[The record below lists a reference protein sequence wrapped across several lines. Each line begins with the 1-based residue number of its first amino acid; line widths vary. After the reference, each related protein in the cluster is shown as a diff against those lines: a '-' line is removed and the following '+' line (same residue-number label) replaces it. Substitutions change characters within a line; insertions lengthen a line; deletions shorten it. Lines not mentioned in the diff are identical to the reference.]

1 MNYDTPTM
9 KNAFLFPL
17 ILLTVVLS
25 CRSKASY
32 RLNEAE
38 TLLYENPDS
47 ALSLLESIPKDY
59 LSTKELDARYA
70 LLKSAALDK
79 NYIDIASDSLTCKAV
94 DFYTGRNNKRYDM
107 LAWYYHALVLIN
119 ANSYVSAIIALE
131 EAENL
136 AISLNDNYQLGLI
149 LRNKG
154 KVFKQT
160 NNIPAAIE
168 CWKQAIER
176 FDAAD
181 KAIYK
186 AYAELDLAVDYIND
200 RQFEKADSLLTY
212 IRETYDHK
220 SLNYYCNVHQAGIL
234 VEKDQ
239 APETAIELYEATP
252 TKYYSLQDFG
262 YLATS
267 YDSVDLPDSSD
278 VWFDKGYFLCRN
290 QADSASVDYMKAKVE
305 MNRGHYKIAFS
316 LIDHAATV
324 QDSLTRIL
332 LQQSVSAAQR
342 DYYKRETFLR
352 EEKIRA
358 MRQKSALGIV
368 IGLLILS
375 LLAMIAITLSRK
387 KDRLLQEQMARLALN
402 ERELERVNRDNA
414 HLVGS
419 LFSERID
426 HLDELCEAYFK
437 SEDLK
442 EKESIFKQVKD
453 TAAMIRNDDSLF
465 LSLERDL
472 DRYCNCIIK
481 RIRSQVPRI
490 QGENLRTIMLFFAG
504 FSYETVLIILN
515 KNSIES
521 LKMARSRFRKEI
533 RDADAPDAEFFLQ
546 MLEMKKRPQA
556 GTYKSVRV
564 S

>member
-1 MNYDTPTM
+1 MNDDSPAM
-9 KNAFLFPL
+9 KNAFLLPL

-25 CRSKASY
+25 CRSEVSNK
-32 RLNEAE
+32 LNRAE
-38 TLLYENPDS
+38 TLLHQHPDS
-47 ALSLLESIPKDY
+47 ALSLLESIPHDN
-59 LSTKELDARYA
+59 LSSKELDARYA

-79 NYIDIASDSLTCKAV
+79 NYIDIASDSLTHKAV
-94 DFYTGRNNKRYDM
+94 DYYSGRKDKKYEM
-107 LAWYYHALVLIN
+107 LAWYYHALILIN

-154 KVFKQT
+154 KVFKLT
-160 NNIPAAIE
+160 NNFPAAIE
-168 CWKQAIER
+168 CWKQAIEC

-181 KAIYK
+181 KVIYK

-200 RQFEKADSLLTY
+200 QQYEKADSLLTY
-212 IRETYDHK
+212 IRETYDYK

-234 VEKDQ
+234 VEIDQ
-239 APETAIELYEATP
+239 ALEAAIALYEATS
-252 TKYYSLQDFG
+252 TKYFSLQDYG

-267 YDSVDLPDSSD
+267 YDSVHLPDSSD
-278 VWFDKGYFLCRN
+278 VWFDKGYSLCQN
-290 QADSASVDYMKAKVE
+290 QADSASIDYMKAKVE
-305 MNRGHYKIAFS
+305 MNRGHYKIAFE

-342 DYYKRETFLR
+342 DYYKSETLLR

-358 MRQKSALGIV
+358 MKQRSLFGIV
-368 IGLLILS
+368 IGLLVLT
-375 LLAMIAITLSRK
+375 LLAMTTITLSRK
-387 KDRLLQEQMARLALN
+387 KDRLLQEQMARFALN

-437 SEDLK
+437 SEDVK

-453 TAAMIRNDDSLF
+453 MAAMIRKDDSLF
-465 LSLERDL
+465 LFLERDL
-472 DRYCNCIIK
+472 DRYCNGIMK
-481 RIRSQVPRI
+481 KIRNQVPRI

-504 FSYETVLIILN
+504 FSYETVQIILN

-533 RDADAPDAEFFLQ
+533 REAEAPDAEFFLQ

-556 GTYKSVRV
+556 GTNKSVGIC
-564 S
+564 

>member
-1 MNYDTPTM
+1 M
-9 KNAFLFPL
+9 KKAFISPL
-17 ILLTVVLS
+17 VLLTVVLS
-25 CRSKASY
+25 CRSEASHTLD
-32 RLNEAE
+32 RAE
-38 TLLYENPDS
+38 ILLHQHPDS
-47 ALSLLESIPKDY
+47 ALSLLENIPKKY
-59 LSTKELDARYA
+59 LSSKKLDARYA

-79 NYIDIASDSLTCKAV
+79 NYVDIESDSLTRKAV
-94 DFYTGRNNKRYDM
+94 DYYSGRNDKRYEM
-107 LAWYYHALVLIN
+107 LAWYYHALVLIH

-131 EAENL
+131 EAEKKATEL
-136 AISLNDNYQLGLI
+136 HDCYQLGLI

-168 CWKQAIER
+168 CWKQAIQC
-176 FDAAD
+176 FAAAD
-181 KAIYK
+181 KEIYK
-186 AYAELDLAVDYIND
+186 AYAELDLAIDYIND
-200 RQFEKADSLLTY
+200 RQFEKADSLLSFIRNTY
-212 IRETYDHK
+212 GRM
-220 SLNYYCNVHQAGIL
+220 SLNYYCCIHQAGIL

-239 APETAIELYEATP
+239 APEMAIALYEATP
-252 TKYYSLQDFG
+252 TKYYDLQDYG

-267 YDSVDLPDSSD
+267 YDSIDLPDSSD
-278 VWFDKGYFLCRN
+278 VWFEKGYSICKN
-290 QADSASVDYMKAKVE
+290 QADSASIDYMKSKVE
-305 MNRGHYKIAFS
+305 MNRGHFEIAFH

-324 QDSLTRIL
+324 QDSLTRVI

-342 DYYKRETFLR
+342 DYYKSETFLR
-352 EEKIRA
+352 EEKIRS
-358 MRQKSALGIV
+358 MRQRLVFGIV

-375 LLAMIAITLSRK
+375 LLVMATITLSRK
-387 KDRLLQEQMARLALN
+387 KDQLLQEQMARLTLD

-414 HLVGS
+414 HLIGS

-426 HLDELCEAYFK
+426 HLDRLCEAYFK
-437 SEDLK
+437 SEDVK
-442 EKESIFKQVKD
+442 EKESIFQQVKHM
-453 TAAMIRNDDSLF
+453 AAIIRKDGSLF

-472 DRYCNCIIK
+472 DRYCNGIMTK
-481 RIRSQVPRI
+481 IRSQVPRI
-490 QGENLRTIMLFFAG
+490 QGDNLRTIMLFFAG

-533 RDADAPDAEFFLQ
+533 KEAEAPDAEFFLR

-556 GTYKSVRV
+556 GTNKSVGI